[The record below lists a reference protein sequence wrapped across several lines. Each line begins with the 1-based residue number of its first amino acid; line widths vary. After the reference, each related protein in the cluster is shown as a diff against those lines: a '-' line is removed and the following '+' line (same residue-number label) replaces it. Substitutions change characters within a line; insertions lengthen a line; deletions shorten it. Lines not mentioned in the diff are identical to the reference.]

1 MGLFLRIRTDTL
13 IMTYRFNISLFL
25 ILSISAVLVGLLS
38 ILFFTIAQYYQPFV
52 RYDRLPETMIESIK
66 VFLSVYVFI
75 SVIIFSL
82 FTKIGKYTIHLHRI
96 ISLLLALILIA
107 MLFKAHFEGLSL
119 GHTWLHLEQNLARK
133 LTQLDKIGEYL
144 FLISA
149 TLLALS
155 LIPGW
160 RLRCPLRLDLSDR
173 ER

>member
-1 MGLFLRIRTDTL
+1 
-13 IMTYRFNISLFL
+13 MTYRFNIGLFL

-38 ILFFTIAQYYQPFV
+38 IIFFTIAQYYQPFV
-52 RYDRLPETMIESIK
+52 RYDSLPENVIESIIEL
-66 VFLSVYVFI
+66 VSVYIFI
-75 SVIIFSL
+75 SAITLSL
-82 FTKIGKYTIHLHRI
+82 FTKFGKYTIHLHRI
-96 ISLLLALILIA
+96 ISLLLSLILIP
-107 MLFKAHFEGLSL
+107 MFFKAYFEGLTL
-119 GHTWLHLEQNLARK
+119 GHTWLHLEENLAGK
-133 LTQLDKIGEYL
+133 LTQLDKIGGYL

>member
-1 MGLFLRIRTDTL
+1 MKC
-13 IMTYRFNISLFL
+13 RFNIGIFL
-25 ILSISAVLVGLLS
+25 ILSISAVATGLLS
-38 ILFFTIAQYYQPFV
+38 ILFFVIAKYYQPFV
-52 RYDRLPETMIESIK
+52 RYDRLPEAVIESIK
-66 VFLSVYVFI
+66 VFISLYIFI
-75 SVIIFSL
+75 SIIIFSL
-82 FTKIGKYTIHLHRI
+82 FTRIGKYTIHLHRI
-96 ISLLLALILIA
+96 ISLLLALVLIP
-107 MLFKAHFEGLSL
+107 MLFKAYFVELPL

>member
-1 MGLFLRIRTDTL
+1 MKC
-13 IMTYRFNISLFL
+13 RFNIGIFL
-25 ILSISAVLVGLLS
+25 TLSISAVATGLLS
-38 ILFFTIAQYYQPFV
+38 ILFFVIAKYYQPFV
-52 RYDRLPETMIESIK
+52 RYDSLPETVIESIIA
-66 VFLSVYVFI
+66 FMSVYIFI

-96 ISLLLALILIA
+96 ISLLLAFVLIP
-107 MLFKAHFEGLSL
+107 MLFKVYFEGLPL
-119 GHTWLHLEQNLARK
+119 GHTWLHLEQNLAKK

-155 LIPGW
+155 LVPGW